1 MPCQRLGR
9 GRTWRSIVTA
19 WDLGQLL
26 RRVAGDGLVNLSR
39 ARAEVTAAL
48 GPDGA
53 VPDAPSLADE
63 LPLAA
68 VPSTSTRQPG
78 DRTLAEID
86 HDGFAFA
93 VAPED
98 EPCFNRRPRPHARQQ
113 HQLRVVIHRGR
124 VCVRK
129 EFHAPRLGALR
140 FGDRKV
146 SAREWAHRSLWV
158 QLGLPFY
165 NEVAALLRLRDL
177 PFVPKLRGVDV
188 RRRVL
193 YIDYVTGQSLRHHAA
208 RSGEPVHD
216 ADLPGAGVAALS
228 AMELDRREVALL
240 DRVEG
245 STYRAEI
252 ADMASQI
259 NRLGVA
265 PLDIKLGN
273 FLRGHATGR
282 LYWIDF
288 EMCRLRSQ
296 PNWQADLARQ
306 HQILA
311 DLFDL
316 NRPGPTPPDGR

>member
-1 MPCQRLGR
+1 
-9 GRTWRSIVTA
+9 V
-19 WDLGQLL
+19 
-26 RRVAGDGLVNLSR
+26 
-39 ARAEVTAAL
+39 
-48 GPDGA
+48 
-53 VPDAPSLADE
+53 
-63 LPLAA
+63 
-68 VPSTSTRQPG
+68 
-78 DRTLAEID
+78 AEID

-98 EPCFNRRPRPHARQQ
+98 EACFNRRSRANVRQQ
-113 HQLRVVIHRGR
+113 HQLRIVSHRGR

-129 EFHAPRLGALR
+129 EFRAPRLGALR

-158 QLGLPFY
+158 HLGLPFY

-188 RRRVL
+188 ERRVL
-193 YIDYVTGQSLRHHAA
+193 YIDYIAGQSLRHRAA
-208 RSGEPVHD
+208 ESGEPVHD
-216 ADLPGAGVAALS
+216 ADLPRAGVAALS
-228 AMELDRREVALL
+228 AVELDRREIALL

-245 STYRAEI
+245 SAYRGEI

-259 NRLGVA
+259 NKRGVA

-273 FLRGHATGR
+273 FLRGQATGR

-288 EMCRLRSQ
+288 ELCRLRSQ
-296 PNWQADLARQ
+296 PNWHADLARQ

-316 NRPGPTPPDGR
+316 DLPGSMASEL